1 MGFQIHRRDT
11 IEFEVEGNTIKLV
24 VQRMT
29 AKTELLI
36 NNTIS
41 RLQEKHGDRWTAT
54 EDFAEL
60 YAGVLAD
67 IVVAWE
73 GIDDAELPQSVDEK
87 KELFGACG
95 VEFLISA
102 IVAYNKSKEVVDP
115 KS

>member
-1 MGFQIHRRDT
+1 MGFQIHKRDT
-11 IEFEVEGNTIKLV
+11 IEFEVENVIVKLV
-24 VQRMT
+24 VQRMS
-29 AKTELLI
+29 AKIEMLI

-54 EDFAEL
+54 EDFVEL

-67 IVVAWE
+67 IVVSWE
-73 GIDDAELPQSVDEK
+73 GVDDVELPEAADEK
-87 KELFGACG
+87 KELFVACG
-95 VEFLISA
+95 TEFLINA